1 MTRASDTARLLGTGG
16 TFIQG
21 LPVGSVI
28 QTVEA
33 QSAPS
38 PYNPGTSFGDVTGT
52 SISIT
57 PSSTSN
63 KILVM
68 WNCGGM
74 ANGTNNSISFKVLRG
89 STVVRY
95 IPRYGYESG
104 SGWDAVPIAIQYLD
118 APSTTSSVTY
128 KLQSATEADQD
139 FRINDIKSVS
149 DDANTDAMVVIAMEI
164 KG

>member
-1 MTRASDTARLLGTGG
+1 MALTKLNSASVIER
-16 TFIQG
+16 

-33 QSAPS
+33 QSSSSKTEPD
-38 PYNPGTSFGDVTGT
+38 TSFADVSGT

-57 PSSTSN
+57 PSSTSS
-63 KILVM
+63 KILII
-68 WNCGGM
+68 WNAGGM
-74 ANGTNNSISFKVLRG
+74 SNGANSSLSFKVLRG

-95 IPRYGYESG
+95 MPRYGYQHG
-104 SGWDAVPIAIQYLD
+104 TDWFPTPIAIQYLD
-118 APSTTSSVTY
+118 EPTTTSSVTY
-128 KLQSATEADQD
+128 KLQCATESDAD
-139 FRINDIKSVS
+139 FRINDIISSS